1 LYSLKTTPL
10 TIADF
15 EMAYQDY
22 LLEKKVFYEELPHH
36 LTKQQFRCLK
46 AIARDGTVSAT
57 TSGSFLKSSGVK
69 NASSMQRI
77 IKTLME
83 KQFIIKE
90 ENAYRLY
97 DVFLEHY
104 LKLKI

>member
-1 LYSLKTTPL
+1 
-10 TIADF
+10 
-15 EMAYQDY
+15 MAYQDY

-77 IKTLME
+77 IKTPDG
-83 KQFIIKE
+83 KTIYYQRRKCIQT
-90 ENAYRLY
+90 
-97 DVFLEHY
+97 V
-104 LKLKI
+104 